1 MKGVTK
7 SPSFSNPP
15 SQKWV
20 THAASRPSHPCYF
33 KLNIYLSPNI
43 ELRCYVRGI
52 WELAR
57 LWLACC
63 RYMYEGCRLMGG
75 FWLCPKS
82 SLLQITAPLSGKM

>member
-1 MKGVTK
+1 MTVCRRNICLDLG
-7 SPSFSNPP
+7 
-15 SQKWV
+15 QKWV

-63 RYMYEGCRLMGG
+63 RYMYEGYRLMVASVCAQKP
-75 FWLCPKS
+75 LCCK
-82 SLLQITAPLSGKM
+82 